1 MNQYNSYQ
9 KNKKNKHPISIKE
22 FYPTDFLCLSQQ
34 FHLDILI
41 IPSHS
46 SYTIKFNHKIRQP
59 VFSFEKRKTEV
70 DVRGG
75 GEKRGLFSFLLWFC
89 EQWNDKKMEN
99 TQKKKEKKWKWK
111 PREKYKWLTSLD
123 GSDVCG
129 VKRDRMNFHAWNFR
143 EYFRISSCFF
153 ASRPVEL
160 KIRARANKRRS
171 TMIVLC
177 HAFLSFLLRW
187 QSKKIAFTPIT
198 THLYLHYIMIQ

>member
-1 MNQYNSYQ
+1 MSEGEGRNAGYLVFFFGFAN
-9 KNKKNKHPISIKE
+9 NGMTKKW
-22 FYPTDFLCLSQQ
+22 
-34 FHLDILI
+34 
-41 IPSHS
+41 
-46 SYTIKFNHKIRQP
+46 
-59 VFSFEKRKTEV
+59 KT
-70 DVRGG
+70 R
-75 GEKRGLFSFLLWFC
+75 R
-89 EQWNDKKMEN
+89 
-99 TQKKKEKKWKWK
+99 KKKKKKWKWK

-187 QSKKIAFTPIT
+187 QSKKIASTPIT